1 MNSSVKFT
9 RLADMEEVEIESIS
23 LTRNSAFNTQK
34 LPKARVICFLL
45 TVIIIL
51 TMAILTVCLVVVFTL
66 DRDQAPID
74 TFCNTE
80 TPPLLVLSLDG
91 FRPDYLDSGL
101 VPTLY
106 KLSEEGVRA
115 DYLMSQFPTKTY
127 PNHFSIATGLHPAWH
142 GIVDNIF
149 YDKTLNQTFNI
160 SSKGANDDKW
170 WLGNPIWKFAR
181 DEGLKTACYFWPGS
195 EVDSLLPNYYFP
207 YQHNTPLIKQLRQV
221 SSWLQLPEDKRPR
234 LIMMYS
240 YQPDS
245 DSHAYGYYSNEVN
258 DTLREIDS
266 NLNTFMSNS
275 SIWNCLD
282 KIIVSDHGFANVS
295 QAKTLYLDDVINLS
309 LIYPVKQG
317 PILAFNVINQ
327 SQIDVILNTIKA
339 DSRHG
344 VFFDAYRSTGLPP
357 RMHYSLTPRYCDVI
371 IVNRVGWLMLYS
383 RENSKFSQLGT
394 HGWDNHARDMRA
406 LFIAQGPSFKHN
418 YKYRAFENT
427 HIFDL
432 LTTLLRIQ
440 PSANNGSTGTLND
453 VISSSFKGNLPP
465 IEPSPQSNDTE
476 VECQFPSLQLI
487 KERVFCSECVCDSC
501 NISQLDYLLD
511 LNLTETEIDSI
522 KAKLIP
528 GGLPVG
534 GGGSEYCYLANGD
547 SLIKYSLKLRVPVWT
562 AFMVDISNYTPSGGL
577 ENCSHLNDPRVP
589 KDASPLCS
597 DYTLA
602 NNSYS
607 MFSLLPVQFARRGA
621 ALTSATLPLKHLPTY
636 LLNHTLS
643 RFITRHEDRS
653 YVVVTGAL
661 FLSPTSG
668 EKVSEEK
675 WDEWLVDRLA
685 IPSHVY
691 QVIMRCLKVDDK
703 CELDTSDVI
712 GYVVENTDTEI
723 HPQSIAEAYQLRMT
737 TIREI
742 ERMSGVN
749 FFHSLSLKQ
758 QLDLELMITT
768 KFDE

>member
-1 MNSSVKFT
+1 MNKLVKFT
-9 RLADMEEVEIESIS
+9 RLEDLDEAD
-23 LTRNSAFNTQK
+23 TRKKTTFRTWN
-34 LPKARVICFLL
+34 LPRVCFICL
-45 TVIIIL
+45 IL
-51 TMAILTVCLVVVFTL
+51 TLVVILIIMILTVCLVVVFVVEKEKV
-66 DRDQAPID
+66 PID
-74 TFCNTE
+74 TICDTD

-106 KLSEEGVRA
+106 KFSEEGVRA
-115 DYLMSQFPTKTY
+115 DYLMSQFPTITY

-170 WLGNPIWKFAR
+170 WLGNPIWKLGR
-181 DEGLKTACYFWPGS
+181 DEGLTTACYFWPGS
-195 EVDSLLPNYYFP
+195 EVDSLLPNYTFP
-207 YQHNTPLIKQLRQV
+207 YQRNTPLIKQLRQV
-221 SSWLQLPEDKRPR
+221 DSWLQLPEDKRPR
-234 LIMMYS
+234 LMMVYS

-245 DSHAYGYYSNEVN
+245 ASHSYGYYSNEMN
-258 DTLREIDS
+258 DSLREIDS
-266 NLNTFMSNS
+266 SLNTFLSNS
-275 SIWNCLD
+275 SIWNCVD

-295 QAKTLYLDDVINLS
+295 QAKTLYLDDIIDIT
-309 LIYPVKQG
+309 LIYPVEQG
-317 PILAFNVINQ
+317 PIMTFNVMNQ
-327 SQIDVILNTIKA
+327 SQTDFILNDIRA
-339 DSRHG
+339 DSRHD
-344 VFFDAYRSTGLPP
+344 VLFDAYKSTGLPP
-357 RMHYSLTPRYCDVI
+357 RMHYGLSPRYCDVI
-371 IVNRVGWLMLYS
+371 IVNKVGWLMLYS
-383 RENSKFSQLGT
+383 RNKSKYTELGA

-440 PSANNGSTGTLND
+440 PSSNNGSMGALND
-453 VISSSFKGNLPP
+453 LISSSFKGNLPP

-476 VECQFPSLQLI
+476 VECRFPSLQLI
-487 KERVFCSECVCDSC
+487 KERVFCSECVYGSC

-511 LNLTETEIDSI
+511 LNLTEKEINSI
-522 KAKLIP
+522 KSNLIP
-528 GGLPVG
+528 GGLPIG

-577 ENCSHLNDPRVP
+577 ENCSHLNDPRIP
-589 KDASPLCS
+589 KDSSPLCS
-597 DYTLA
+597 DYTRA

-607 MFSLLPVQFARRGA
+607 MISLLPLQFARKGA

-643 RFITRHEDRS
+643 RLIARHEDRS
-653 YVVVTGAL
+653 YVVVTGAV

-668 EKVSEEK
+668 ERVSEDK
-675 WDEWLVDRLA
+675 WDKWLSDKLA

-691 QVIMRCLKVDDK
+691 QVIMKCLKVDDK
-703 CELDTSDVI
+703 CTLDTSDVI
-712 GYVVENTDTEI
+712 GYVVENTDTAI
-723 HPQSIAEAYQLRMT
+723 NPQSITEAYQLRMT

-758 QLDLELMITT
+758 QLNLELKIITE
-768 KFDE
+768 FDE

>member
-1 MNSSVKFT
+1 MNKLVKFT
-9 RLADMEEVEIESIS
+9 RLEDLDEADTRKNSS
-23 LTRNSAFNTQK
+23 SRTRN
-34 LPKARVICFLL
+34 LPRVCLIC
-45 TVIIIL
+45 TIL
-51 TMAILTVCLVVVFTL
+51 TLVVILVITILTVCLVVAFVL
-66 DRDQAPID
+66 ERDQIPID
-74 TFCNTE
+74 NFCDTD
-80 TPPLLVLSLDG
+80 TPPLLILSLDG

-106 KLSEEGVRA
+106 KFSEEGVRA
-115 DYLMSQFPTKTY
+115 GYLMSQFPTITY
-127 PNHFSIATGLHPAWH
+127 PNHYSIATGLHPAWH

-170 WLGNPIWKFAR
+170 WLGDPIWKLAR

-207 YQHNTPLIKQLRQV
+207 YQRNTPLIKQLRQV
-221 SSWLQLPEDKRPR
+221 NSWLQLSEEKRPR
-234 LIMMYS
+234 LMMVYS

-245 DSHAYGYYSNEVN
+245 ASHSYGYYSNEMN

-266 NLNTFMSNS
+266 SLNKFLSNS
-275 SIWNCLD
+275 SIWNCVD

-295 QAKTLYLDDVINLS
+295 KAKTLYLDDIIDIS
-309 LIYPVKQG
+309 LIYPVEQG
-317 PILAFNVINQ
+317 PILTFNVIIKLQ
-327 SQIDVILNTIKA
+327 TDIILNAIRA

-344 VFFDAYRSTGLPP
+344 VIFDAYKSTGLPP
-357 RMHYSLTPRYCDVI
+357 RMHYGLTPRYSDVT
-371 IVNRVGWLMLYS
+371 IVNKVGWLMLYS
-383 RENSKFSQLGT
+383 RSKSKYTELGA

-440 PSANNGSTGTLND
+440 PSANNGSMGALND
-453 VISSSFKGNLPP
+453 IISSSFKGNLPP

-476 VECQFPSLQLI
+476 VECRFPSLQLT
-487 KERVFCSECVCDSC
+487 KERVFCSECVCGSC
-501 NISQLDYLLD
+501 NISQLDYVLD
-511 LNLTETEIDSI
+511 LNLTETEINSI
-522 KAKLIP
+522 KSNLIP

-577 ENCSHLNDPRVP
+577 ENCSHLNDPRIPTDV
-589 KDASPLCS
+589 SPLCS
-597 DYTLA
+597 DYTRA

-607 MFSLLPVQFARRGA
+607 MVSLLPLQFARKGA

-643 RFITRHEDRS
+643 RLIARHEDRS
-653 YVVVTGAL
+653 YVVVTGAV

-668 EKVSEEK
+668 ERVSGDK
-675 WDEWLVDRLA
+675 WDQWLANRLA

-691 QVIMRCLKVDDK
+691 QVIMRCLKVDNK
-703 CELDTSDVI
+703 CTLDTSNVI
-712 GYVVENTDTEI
+712 GYVVENTDTVI
-723 HPQSIAEAYQLRMT
+723 NPQSISEAYQLRMT

-758 QLDLELMITT
+758 QLNIELMLATE
-768 KFDE
+768 FDE